1 MTSPQT
7 HEPVSPAVES
17 VGVGSLAGDALA
29 GDILAGDTAER
40 DALQA
45 SLITLGHTFV
55 ALDAALAGPALSP
68 TSPAGLGLTGAL
80 TLVVVAMAGPARPS
94 AIAQVTGLST
104 GGVTLLLDRLERDG
118 LLQRAYGVD
127 PRDRRAVIVS
137 LTEAGRRT
145 LADLDAV
152 VIAQSSDLVADLR
165 SLQRQSAVSIP
176 ARSLPAQ
183 RTPAGAAERSA
194 SGPQVSGAAPPL
206 ALMTLFGLVNVFDA
220 AILQVVGEG
229 GAISVTDP
237 RPITL
242 IFDMHRAGELW
253 LNDIPGLIGRS
264 RGTVHTLLRQMEA
277 EGLTE
282 RFRASAGTRSGV
294 KVRLTAAGT
303 GLVQSL
309 LHTLLGQLPAVSAA
323 IDNFVGSIP
332 R

>member
-1 MTSPQT
+1 MCADHQRGAMTSSQT
-7 HEPVSPAVES
+7 HEPVSPGVES
-17 VGVGSLAGDALA
+17 VAVGSVIDA
-29 GDILAGDTAER
+29 TER

-55 ALDAALAGPALSP
+55 SLDSALTGPALSP

-80 TLVVVAMAGPARPS
+80 TLVIVAMAGPARPS

-127 PRDRRAVIVS
+127 PQDRRAVIAS

-145 LADLDAV
+145 LADLDDV
-152 VIAQSSDLVADLR
+152 VIAHSSDLVADLR
-165 SLQRQSAVSIP
+165 SLQRPSTSSIP
-176 ARSLPAQ
+176 AQ
-183 RTPAGAAERSA
+183 RKPAGTSERSSPGHDA
-194 SGPQVSGAAPPL
+194 SGAAPPR

-242 IFDMHRAGELW
+242 IFEVHRDGELW

-264 RGTVHTLLRQMEA
+264 RGTVHTLLRQLEA

-282 RFRASAGTRSGV
+282 RFRASAGNRSGV
-294 KVRLTAAGT
+294 KVRLTGAGT

-309 LHTLLGQLPAVSAA
+309 LHTLHGQLPAVSAA
-323 IDNFVGSIP
+323 IDDFVGSIP

>member
-1 MTSPQT
+1 MT
-7 HEPVSPAVES
+7 HEPVSPEVES
-17 VGVGSLAGDALA
+17 VEVDA
-29 GDILAGDTAER
+29 TER
-40 DALQA
+40 DALQT
-45 SLITLGHTFV
+45 SLITLGHTFI
-55 ALDAALAGPALSP
+55 ALDSTLTGPALSS

-127 PRDRRAVIVS
+127 PHDRRAVIAS

-145 LADLDAV
+145 LADLDDV
-152 VIAQSSDLVADLR
+152 VIANSSDLVADLR
-165 SLQRQSAVSIP
+165 SVQRVQRHSRS
-176 ARSLPAQ
+176 SLPAQ
-183 RTPAGAAERSA
+183 RRPAGTAEPS
-194 SGPQVSGAAPPL
+194 SPGPEASGAAPPL

-242 IFDMHRAGELW
+242 IFEVHRDGELW

-264 RGTVHTLLRQMEA
+264 RGTVHTLLRQLEA

-282 RFRASAGTRSGV
+282 RFRASTANRSGV

-303 GLVQSL
+303 ELVQSL
-309 LHTLLGQLPAVSAA
+309 LRTLHGELPAVSAA
-323 IDNFVGSIP
+323 IEDFVGSIP